1 MKILFFS
8 LIILSSGVGF
18 AFANPITAETISD
31 EKIHFVDEQIMIMA
45 DISNNQD
52 RQQDFAYITQVRNSD
67 DVVISLSWLT
77 GSLSP
82 RQSFSPA
89 QSWIP
94 AESGKYH
101 VQVFVWESID
111 NPSAISPPLSMIINV
126 SERLT

>member
-1 MKILFFS
+1 MKLIL
-8 LIILSSGVGF
+8 LSFLVFISGMGVVFGD
-18 AFANPITAETISD
+18 PVTSQSTSED
-31 EKIHFVDEQIMIMA
+31 KIHFVDEQIMIMA

-52 RQQDFAYITQVRNSD
+52 TPQIFAYITQVRNSD

-94 AESGKYH
+94 TEPGTYH
-101 VQVFVWESID
+101 IQVYVWESID
-111 NPSAISPPLSMIINV
+111 NPSALSPPLSMIINV
-126 SERLT
+126 SERQI

>member
-1 MKILFFS
+1 MKVL
-8 LIILSSGVGF
+8 ILSVFLIVTSMGYVF
-18 AFANPITAETISD
+18 AEPITAQVSSQ

-52 RQQDFAYITQVRNSD
+52 VQQNFAYITQVKND
-67 DVVISLSWLT
+67 KDVVISLSWLT

-94 AESGKYH
+94 NESGNYH
-101 VQVFVWESID
+101 IQVFVWESID
-111 NPSAISPPLSMIINV
+111 NPEALSPPLSMTVIIREIN
-126 SERLT
+126 S